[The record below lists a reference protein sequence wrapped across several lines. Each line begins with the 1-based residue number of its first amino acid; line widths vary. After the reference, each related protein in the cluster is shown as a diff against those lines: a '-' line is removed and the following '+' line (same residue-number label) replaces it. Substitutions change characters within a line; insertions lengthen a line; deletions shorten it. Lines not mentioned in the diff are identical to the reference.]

1 MIYNKNLVLIRSF
14 SLKYK
19 NILKIL
25 LIFIFVFST
34 NSILS
39 QSKQH
44 RNELKEKISQVLD
57 KKKYSDSIPLLE
69 EYTSIY
75 PEDLFYSL
83 YLAKSYLFRE
93 DLELSNPNFSEIQNI
108 RTNYNKSLNIFTE
121 KITLLEQKTPDDKIL
136 GEYYFYLGM
145 VEMILGYEER
155 SISKFQKSIHY
166 EYEKNKSYYNIAL
179 IYEKMGNKKDSD
191 RFFKLYNS
199 SISKEKAEGENER
212 KN

>member
-1 MIYNKNLVLIRSF
+1 M
-14 SLKYK
+14 
-19 NILKIL
+19 
-25 LIFIFVFST
+25 
-34 NSILS
+34 
-39 QSKQH
+39 
-44 RNELKEKISQVLD
+44 D
-57 KKKYSDSIPLLE
+57 KKKYSESIPLLE
-69 EYTSIY
+69 EYTSKY

-93 DLELSNPNFSEIQNI
+93 DLELSNPNFSEVQNI

-121 KITLLEQKTPDDKIL
+121 KITLLEQKTPNDKIL
-136 GEYYFYLGM
+136 GEYYFYLGL

-155 SISKFQKSIHY
+155 SISKFQKSIYY

-191 RFFKLYNS
+191 RFFKLYNI
-199 SISKEKAEGENER
+199 SISKEKAEIENER

>member
-1 MIYNKNLVLIRSF
+1 M
-14 SLKYK
+14 KYI

-25 LIFIFVFST
+25 QIFIFVFST
-34 NSILS
+34 TTILS

-57 KKKYSDSIPLLE
+57 KKKYSESIPLLE
-69 EYTSIY
+69 EYTSKY

-93 DLELSNPNFSEIQNI
+93 DLELSNPNFSEVQNI

-136 GEYYFYLGM
+136 GEYYFYLGL

-191 RFFKLYNS
+191 RFFNLYNI
-199 SISKEKAEGENER
+199 SISKEKAESENER